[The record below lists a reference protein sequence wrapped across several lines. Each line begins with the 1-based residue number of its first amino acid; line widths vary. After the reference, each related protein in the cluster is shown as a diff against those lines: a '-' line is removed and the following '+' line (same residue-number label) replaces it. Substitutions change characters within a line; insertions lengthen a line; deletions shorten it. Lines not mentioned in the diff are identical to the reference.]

1 MWDGEVVEEERGAL
15 GRGGEVLSTSRP
27 GPMGSRKGGTK
38 GGFWGGGPT
47 HDLCPP
53 SNAREWA
60 SARRPASREWCGT
73 ARTGC
78 PGSLRL
84 RGCFDRRRRNPGT
97 LDHRQRH
104 HPPREIITRAM
115 AAAGR
120 RADKGGGAL
129 RTTGSGRQ
137 GAGGKRESTVCT
149 KQPRCWTMKR
159 RSGCEVAADRPS
171 VAADAQCHVAS
182 FPESSL
188 IRDGTCRPIV
198 EGGREEAMGGWEK
211 GGVWD

>member
-1 MWDGEVVEEERGAL
+1 MRDGEVVKEERGAL

-97 LDHRQRH
+97 LDHRQRR
-104 HPPREIITRAM
+104 HPPREITQRVPWLLQGAGQTREAEPS
-115 AAAGR
+115 GR
-120 RADKGGGAL
+120 RAVDGKVQEANAS
-129 RTTGSGRQ
+129 RPFASSSPV
-137 GAGGKRESTVCT
+137 AG
-149 KQPRCWTMKR
+149 
-159 RSGCEVAADRPS
+159 
-171 VAADAQCHVAS
+171 H
-182 FPESSL
+182 
-188 IRDGTCRPIV
+188 
-198 EGGREEAMGGWEK
+198 EEA
-211 GGVWD
+211 VWM